1 MSSRMTKTI
10 DGSTPARF
18 RKLKKKEAPE
28 ENKAVSLFQQ
38 SIIDEADEEIEIYRK
53 DKMKQWLVKEE
64 ERKKLDMKKKKVE
77 V

>member
-28 ENKAVSLFQQ
+28 ENKAVSLFQ
-38 SIIDEADEEIEIYRK
+38 
-53 DKMKQWLVKEE
+53 
-64 ERKKLDMKKKKVE
+64 
-77 V
+77 